1 MRNSVQGI
9 VLGLLL
15 AVGALLLTGC
25 HADPD
30 DPKGQANEL
39 SDKVRRNN
47 ALVNLQRILEATL
60 VKVKGD
66 RSADEF
72 QKFVDVTIEKLVKTY
87 LDNPADTDGRMK
99 IVRLLQEMRD
109 PRSIPVLI
117 EALKWREEVTEDQ
130 AVAAANAIKHTK
142 IPAKERGKLVAA
154 LCESLGRIERS
165 RGVDNQM
172 RKLFIEAL
180 GRLQDKGATDTLIKI
195 SLSRSEAQNFL
206 FNILAAQ
213 QLVKIA
219 DPKSVPAMIKALYLF
234 DPSKPQMRMNDV
246 AAATLVAVGKP
257 SLQPLIDTLQGKN
270 EDANQLVR
278 DYIQAIKRRDP
289 DFAAKMNE
297 KALISN
303 EAAYAL
309 GKLGYREA
317 IEYLIGETEADNEN
331 RKFGA
336 AIALVSINREEADTA
351 PILEAIQKVYDK
363 IEPVKRPQLLVAV
376 RHLYA
381 SEVMPW
387 FLHVLKT
394 YEFELSPIRLFSFIG
409 YAMLANKA
417 EMQELNVFLE
427 KGPQFKQRMGM
438 NFKGY
443 EMVMASAAECDEN
456 IECWVGKLKHKENIV
471 VRKAANTIARFG
483 RGNEAAIAGLVAHLQ
498 HRDLEVRNEV
508 LGALDYIAVKGS
520 KVAVDK
526 INEMEDK
533 EAGRSIWNNFKRE
546 ALPTRSRLIIR
557 AGG

>member
-1 MRNSVQGI
+1 MRKSVHAI
-9 VLGLLL
+9 VLGMIL
-15 AVGALLLTGC
+15 AVGALSLTGC

-30 DPKGQANEL
+30 DPEGQAKEL
-39 SDKVRRNN
+39 ADKVRRSN
-47 ALVNLQRILEATL
+47 ALVNLQRILEAKL
-60 VKVKGD
+60 VEVKGD
-66 RSADEF
+66 RSAEPF
-72 QKFVDVTIEKLVKTY
+72 QKFVDVSVEHLIKTFM
-87 LDNPADTDGRMK
+87 DNPADTDGRMR
-99 IVRLLQEMRD
+99 IVRLLSEMRD
-109 PRSIPVLI
+109 PRAVPVFV

-130 AVAAANAIKHTK
+130 ATAAALATK
-142 IPAKERGKLVAA
+142 YVDVPADQRGQLVAG
-154 LCESLGRIERS
+154 LCEALERVERS

-180 GRLQDKGATDTLIKI
+180 GRLKDKGATDTLIKV
-195 SLSRSEAQNFL
+195 SLSQSESQNFL

-219 DPKSVPAMIKALYLF
+219 DAKSVPAMIKALYLF
-234 DPSKPQMRMNDV
+234 DPTKPQMRMNDV
-246 AAATLVAVGKP
+246 ATATLVAVGKP

-278 DYIQAIKRRDP
+278 NYIQAIRQRDP

-297 KALISN
+297 RALVST
-303 EAAYAL
+303 EATYAL

-317 IEYLIGETEADNEN
+317 IEPLLEETKVDNED
-331 RKFGA
+331 RQYGA
-336 AIALVSINREEADTA
+336 AIALVSINRDEADTEQ
-351 PILEAIQKVYDK
+351 ILDAVKKVYDEVEA
-363 IEPVKRPQLLVAV
+363 IKRPQLLVAV

-381 SEVMPW
+381 PEVMP
-387 FLHVLKT
+387 FFQHILKT

-409 YAMLANKA
+409 YAMLANKT
-417 EMQELNVFLE
+417 EMPELNVFLE
-427 KGPQFKQRMGM
+427 KGPQFKQRLGM

-443 EMVMASAAECDEN
+443 DMVMKAAEECDEN
-456 IECWVGKLKHKENIV
+456 IECWVGKLEHKENIV

-483 RGNEAAIAGLVAHLQ
+483 RGNEAAIAGLTKHLT

-508 LGALDYIAVKGS
+508 LGALDYIAVSGS

-526 INEMEDK
+526 IDEMEDK